1 MYDSKRQNWMA
12 LISDPL
18 SFLSSSSS
26 DPIRFCRASIRARLR
41 SSNALLELSSSR
53 SLTPRVAGSSVPL
66 LCAFTATEIALTA
79 INPTTL
85 AGANSRKPVR
95 KLAKMPMSCVTLP
108 TIDGFSLRATSRHS
122 RETHV
127 MAFFYGFFCAETYR
141 FDESLQSSLFFSDSR
156 ILESLRKDREFRR
169 QRIRTQTFSVKC
181 HARASPLR
189 SSAGSSQPG
198 KVNAQCRRPT
208 KHPQ

>member
-95 KLAKMPMSCVTLP
+95 KLAKMPTSCVTLP

-127 MAFFYGFFCAETYR
+127 MAFFYGFFFVPKRTASMKAY
-141 FDESLQSSLFFSDSR
+141 
-156 ILESLRKDREFRR
+156 SLRCFSAIQGYWRAYV
-169 QRIRTQTFSVKC
+169 RTENS
-181 HARASPLR
+181 
-189 SSAGSSQPG
+189 G
-198 KVNAQCRRPT
+198 VNASEPRLSA
-208 KHPQ
+208 